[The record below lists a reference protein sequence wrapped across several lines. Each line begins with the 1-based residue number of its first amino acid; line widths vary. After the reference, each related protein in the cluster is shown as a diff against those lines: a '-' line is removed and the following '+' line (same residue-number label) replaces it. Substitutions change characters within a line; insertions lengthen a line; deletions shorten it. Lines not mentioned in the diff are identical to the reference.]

1 MISAPCKDCPD
12 RTPDCHADCR
22 EYNLYRKVRSD
33 EKKLRQQDATYY
45 EYKKAMQDKILRH
58 IKNHNRT

>member
-12 RTPDCHADCR
+12 RTPDCHAECR

-33 EKKLRQQDATYY
+33 EKKLRKRDSAYF
-45 EYKKAMQDKILRH
+45 EYRKAMQDRILRTM
-58 IKNHNRT
+58 KNHSRS